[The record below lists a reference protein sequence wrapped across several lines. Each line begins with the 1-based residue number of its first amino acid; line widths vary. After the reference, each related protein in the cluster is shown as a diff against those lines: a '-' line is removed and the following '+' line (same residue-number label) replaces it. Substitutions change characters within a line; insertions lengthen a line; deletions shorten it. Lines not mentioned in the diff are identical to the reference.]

1 MRIFSK
7 IEYQWSDRQK
17 RYILIRSKS
26 RPFFGQLSLCKGASA
41 QQSQIGNSQQQFT
54 TQLMQDYG
62 QQFGNSNAIYGTLT
76 KALQSI
82 ITAGPNQFGYSAGQ
96 TNTLNSQAIQG
107 TGQQYNAAKQNLAAQ
122 QAASG
127 GGNAVL
133 PSGVQQQQT
142 AGLATNAANQTSNQ
156 LLGIQQ
162 AGYQQGNNQFNQAV
176 GQLGGVAA
184 GYNAAGFA
192 GAANTAG
199 SNAANTANQI
209 TQENNA
215 ASPWGLIGGIL
226 GGAAQGIGQAAMM
239 GFNGGSMFPTGPDV
253 GTDSMGN
260 VIGGGTASGVTWN
273 GGGSSDGGFGN
284 GW

>member
-1 MRIFSK
+1 MRIFSE
-7 IEYQWSDRQK
+7 IVYQWSDRQK

-76 KALQSI
+76 KALQPI

-253 GTDSMGN
+253 GTNSMGGAYN
-260 VIGGGTASGVTWN
+260 MGDASGVTWQ
-273 GGGSSDGGFGN
+273 GGGTDSGTGYGG
-284 GW
+284 

>member
-1 MRIFSK
+1 MLIASR
-7 IEYQWSDRQK
+7 IEYVWSDKQD
-17 RYILIRSKS
+17 RYILLNKIA
-26 RPFFGQLSLCKGASA
+26 RPFSGQICLLKGASA
-41 QQSQIGNSQQQFT
+41 QQQNIGNSQQAFYNT
-54 TQLMQDYG
+54 LSQDYG
-62 QQFGNSNAIYGTLT
+62 QQFANQNAILGSLT
-76 KALQSI
+76 KALNPI
-82 ITAGPNQFGYSAGQ
+82 ISAGPNQFGFSNGE
-96 TNTLNSQAIQG
+96 TNSLNSQAIQG
-107 TGQQYNAAKQNLAAQ
+107 TGQQYANASRNLKEQ
-122 QAASG
+122 QVASG

-176 GQLGGVAA
+176 GQLGGVASQ
-184 GYNAAGFA
+184 YNAAGFA
-192 GAANTAG
+192 GQATGAG
-199 SNAANTANQI
+199 SAAASTANQI

-226 GGAAQGIGQAAMM
+226 GGAALGVGQAAMM
-239 GFNGGSMFPTGPDV
+239 GFNGGSGFPTGPDV

-260 VIGGGTASGVTWN
+260 VIGGETASGVTWN

>member
-1 MRIFSK
+1 MK
-7 IEYQWSDRQK
+7 LTTKAVYVWSDRQSK
-17 RYILIRSKS
+17 YLLVKKSSILWTGSIAYA
-26 RPFFGQLSLCKGASA
+26 KGASA
-41 QQSQIGNSQQQFT
+41 QQQSIGNSQQQFT

-76 KALQSI
+76 KALQPI

-253 GTDSMGN
+253 GTNSMGGAYN
-260 VIGGGTASGVTWN
+260 MGDASGVTWQ
-273 GGGSSDGGFGN
+273 GGGTDSGTGYGG
-284 GW
+284 